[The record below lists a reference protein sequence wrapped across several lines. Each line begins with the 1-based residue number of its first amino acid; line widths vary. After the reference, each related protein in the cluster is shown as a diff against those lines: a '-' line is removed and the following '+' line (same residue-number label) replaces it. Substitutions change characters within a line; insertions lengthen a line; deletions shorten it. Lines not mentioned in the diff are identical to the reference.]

1 MDVRKE
7 LIKIDKATTGKE
19 VKEAILSAI
28 SKQSKELE
36 YQSQIIEYLQ
46 KSITRQEIAT
56 ILLGIGFIIQLLYL
70 LIIWQ

>member
-36 YQSQIIEYLQ
+36 YQSQIISYLQ

-70 LIIWQ
+70 LTIR

>member
-70 LIIWQ
+70 LTIR